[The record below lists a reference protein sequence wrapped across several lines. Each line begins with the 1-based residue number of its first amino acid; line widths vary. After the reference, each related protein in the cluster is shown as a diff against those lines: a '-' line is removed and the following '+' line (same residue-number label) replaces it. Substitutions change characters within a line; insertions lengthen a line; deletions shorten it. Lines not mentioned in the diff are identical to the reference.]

1 MSKITIVS
9 HLSPEEWKASWEA
22 KVVEDSSKAMKDYHK
37 CDCFCGR
44 FYNENDFLLFHHK
57 EFESKTFSLGM
68 YFTGRIEKDVQG
80 SKITE
85 KKKKKWSANLFLG
98 AGAALS
104 LVAFFGSLV
113 RSDYE
118 IAITAAVLLVILVV
132 LYFAR
137 PKKEQAL
144 LQKHLEKISFDDSFH
159 GKAPLSARKHLK
171 RKRTMKEKATVK
183 QE

>member
-1 MSKITIVS
+1 MGKITIIS

-22 KVVEDSSKAMKDYHK
+22 KVVEDSSKGMKEFHK

-44 FYNENDFLLFHHK
+44 FYNEKDFLMFHHK

-68 YFTGRIEKDVQG
+68 YLNGRIEKDVQG
-80 SKITE
+80 SKITGTIG
-85 KKKKKWSANLFLG
+85 KKWSSNLFLG

-104 LVAFFGSLV
+104 LVAFLGSLL
-113 RSDYE
+113 RAEYE
-118 IAITAAVLLVILVV
+118 VAITSAVLLVILVFV
-132 LYFAR
+132 YFAR
-137 PKKEQAL
+137 PKNEQEIL
-144 LQKHLEKISFDDSFH
+144 VQHLKSISFDDSFH

-183 QE
+183 QD